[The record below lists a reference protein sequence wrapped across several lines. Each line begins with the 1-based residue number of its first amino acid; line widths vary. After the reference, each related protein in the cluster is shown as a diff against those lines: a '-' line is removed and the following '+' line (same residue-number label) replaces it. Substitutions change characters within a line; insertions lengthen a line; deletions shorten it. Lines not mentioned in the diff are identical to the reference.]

1 MNRIYEEMFIVR
13 PDATDEVI
21 DPLVEIITKEVL
33 SKEGTIDKVEK
44 WGKRRLA
51 YKLEKLDH
59 GFYVLVQFSCP
70 PSAVKEIERRLR
82 VQDAVL
88 KFITVRIDERL
99 KVAEKRKKKA
109 DKRAARKPPPVLMPP
124 SMPLVPGAAAPAVPA
139 PGAPAPGAPT
149 PAGPAPAAPAAD
161 AVSPEGVT
169 APVVESPVVA
179 VPVVETPVVEAPVA
193 VTPVTE
199 TPAPETAAPVVE
211 PVVEPTPQQ

>member
-59 GFYVLVQFSCP
+59 GYYVLVQFSCP

-149 PAGPAPAAPAAD
+149 PGGPAPGGPALGGPAPAAPAAD
-161 AVSPEGVT
+161 AVSPEVVT
-169 APVVESPVVA
+169 APVVE
-179 VPVVETPVVEAPVA
+179 VPVVQAPVTDPPAPVA
-193 VTPVTE
+193 P
-199 TPAPETAAPVVE
+199 APVVE

>member
-70 PSAVKEIERRLR
+70 ASAVREIERRLR

-109 DKRAARKPPPVLMPP
+109 DKRAARKPPPVLMPAAA
-124 SMPLVPGAAAPAVPA
+124 PLVPGAML
-139 PGAPAPGAPT
+139 PGAPAPGAP
-149 PAGPAPAAPAAD
+149 AMPAAPVPAAPD
-161 AVSPEGVT
+161 GPVVTTPGVDT
-169 APVVESPVVA
+169 PVVAAPVVAALVVETPVVDT
-179 VPVVETPVVEAPVA
+179 PVVETPVVTSPV
-193 VTPVTE
+193 E
-199 TPAPETAAPVVE
+199 KPAAE
-211 PVVEPTPQQ
+211 

>member
-149 PAGPAPAAPAAD
+149 PGGPALAAPAAD
-161 AVSPEGVT
+161 AVSPEVVT
-169 APVVESPVVA
+169 APVVE
-179 VPVVETPVVEAPVA
+179 VPVVEVPVVEAPVA

-199 TPAPETAAPVVE
+199 TPVTETPAPVVE

>member
-21 DPLVEIITKEVL
+21 DPLLEIITKEVL

-59 GFYVLVQFSCP
+59 GYFVLVQFSCP

-82 VQDAVL
+82 VQDTVL
-88 KFITVRIDERL
+88 KYLTVRIDERL

-149 PAGPAPAAPAAD
+149 PGGPALAAPAAD
-161 AVSPEGVT
+161 AVSPEVVT
-169 APVVESPVVA
+169 APVVE
-179 VPVVETPVVEAPVA
+179 VPVVEVPVVEAPVA

-199 TPAPETAAPVVE
+199 TPVTETPAPVVE

>member
-149 PAGPAPAAPAAD
+149 PGGPALAAPAAD
-161 AVSPEGVT
+161 AVSPDVVT
-169 APVVESPVVA
+169 APVVE
-179 VPVVETPVVEAPVA
+179 VPVVEVPVVEAPVA

-199 TPAPETAAPVVE
+199 TPAPVAPAPVVE

>member
-59 GFYVLVQFSCP
+59 GFYVLVQFTCP
-70 PSAVKEIERRLR
+70 AATVKEIERRLR
-82 VQDAVL
+82 VQDSVL
-88 KFITVRIDERL
+88 KFITVRIDERM

-109 DKRAARKPPPVLMPP
+109 DKRAARKPPPVVMAP
-124 SMPLVPGAAAPAVPA
+124 SVPLVPGAAAPGAAA
-139 PGAPAPGAPT
+139 PGAPVPAGPTPGAPS
-149 PAGPAPAAPAAD
+149 PAA
-161 AVSPEGVT
+161 
-169 APVVESPVVA
+169 
-179 VPVVETPVVEAPVA
+179 PVVETPVVE
-193 VTPVTE
+193 TPVVETPVVEPPVVETPVVE
-199 TPAPETAAPVVE
+199 TPA

>member
-149 PAGPAPAAPAAD
+149 PGGPALAAPTAG
-161 AVSPEGVT
+161 AVSPEVVPT
-169 APVVESPVVA
+169 PVVE
-179 VPVVETPVVEAPVA
+179 VPVVEVAVVEAPVA

-199 TPAPETAAPVVE
+199 TPVTETPAPVVE

>member
-59 GFYVLVQFSCP
+59 GYYVLVQFSCP

-124 SMPLVPGAAAPAVPA
+124 SMPLVPGAAAPAAPA

-149 PAGPAPAAPAAD
+149 PGGPAPGGPALGGPAPAAPAAD
-161 AVSPEGVT
+161 AVSPEVVT
-169 APVVESPVVA
+169 APVVE
-179 VPVVETPVVEAPVA
+179 VPVVQAPVTDPPAPVA
-193 VTPVTE
+193 P
-199 TPAPETAAPVVE
+199 APVVE

>member
-59 GFYVLVQFSCP
+59 GYYVLVQFSCP

-149 PAGPAPAAPAAD
+149 PAGPAPGGPALGGPAPAAPAAD
-161 AVSPEGVT
+161 AVSPEVVT
-169 APVVESPVVA
+169 APVVEV
-179 VPVVETPVVEAPVA
+179 PVVEAPVA

-211 PVVEPTPQQ
+211 PVVDPTPQQ

>member
-21 DPLVEIITKEVL
+21 DPLLEIITKEVL

-59 GFYVLVQFSCP
+59 GYFVLVQFSCP

-88 KFITVRIDERL
+88 KYITVRIDERL

-149 PAGPAPAAPAAD
+149 PGGPALAAPAAD
-161 AVSPEGVT
+161 AVSPE
-169 APVVESPVVA
+169 VVPASVVG
-179 VPVVETPVVEAPVA
+179 VPVVEVPVVEAPVA

-199 TPAPETAAPVVE
+199 TPVTETPAPVVE

>member
-21 DPLVEIITKEVL
+21 DPLLEIITKEVL

-59 GFYVLVQFSCP
+59 GYYVLVQFSCP

-124 SMPLVPGAAAPAVPA
+124 SMPLVPGAAAPTVPA

-149 PAGPAPAAPAAD
+149 LAGPALGGPAPAAPAAD
-161 AVSPEGVT
+161 AVSPEVVT
-169 APVVESPVVA
+169 APVVE
-179 VPVVETPVVEAPVA
+179 VPVVQAPVA

-199 TPAPETAAPVVE
+199 TPAPIAPAPVVE

>member
-21 DPLVEIITKEVL
+21 DPLLEIITKEVL
-33 SKEGTIDKVEK
+33 SKEGTIVKVEK

-59 GFYVLVQFSCP
+59 GYFVLVQFSCP

-82 VQDAVL
+82 VQDTVL
-88 KFITVRIDERL
+88 KYLTVRIDERL

-149 PAGPAPAAPAAD
+149 PGGPALAAPAAD
-161 AVSPEGVT
+161 AVSPEVVT
-169 APVVESPVVA
+169 APVVE
-179 VPVVETPVVEAPVA
+179 VPVVEVPVVEAPVA

-199 TPAPETAAPVVE
+199 TPVTETPAPVVE

>member
-149 PAGPAPAAPAAD
+149 PAGPALGGPAPAAPAAD
-161 AVSPEGVT
+161 AVSPEVVP
-169 APVVESPVVA
+169 APVVET
-179 VPVVETPVVEAPVA
+179 PVVEVPVVEAPVA
-193 VTPVTE
+193 VTPVT
-199 TPAPETAAPVVE
+199 ETAAPVVE

>member
-59 GFYVLVQFSCP
+59 GYYVLVQFSCP

-124 SMPLVPGAAAPAVPA
+124 SMPLVPGAAAPAAPA
-139 PGAPAPGAPT
+139 PGAPAPSAPT
-149 PAGPAPAAPAAD
+149 PGGPAPGGPAPAGPAPD
-161 AVSPEGVT
+161 AVNPE
-169 APVVESPVVA
+169 VVPA
-179 VPVVETPVVEAPVA
+179 PVVEAPAPVA
-193 VTPVTE
+193 PVTE
-199 TPAPETAAPVVE
+199 PPAPVAPAPVVE
-211 PVVEPTPQQ
+211 AVVEPTPQQ

>member
-161 AVSPEGVT
+161 AVSPEVVT
-169 APVVESPVVA
+169 APVVE
-179 VPVVETPVVEAPVA
+179 VPVGEVPVVEAPVA
-193 VTPVTE
+193 ATPVTE
-199 TPAPETAAPVVE
+199 TAAPVAE

>member
-59 GFYVLVQFSCP
+59 GYYVLVQFSCP

-139 PGAPAPGAPT
+139 PGAPAPSAPT
-149 PAGPAPAAPAAD
+149 PGGPAPAAPAAD
-161 AVSPEGVT
+161 AVSPE
-169 APVVESPVVA
+169 VVPA
-179 VPVVETPVVEAPVA
+179 PVVEAPVVEVPVVDA
-193 VTPVTE
+193 PAVVTPVTE
-199 TPAPETAAPVVE
+199 PPAPVAPPPVVE

>member
-139 PGAPAPGAPT
+139 PGAPAPGAPS
-149 PAGPAPAAPAAD
+149 PAGPAPGGPALGGPAPAAPAAD
-161 AVSPEGVT
+161 AVSPEVVP
-169 APVVESPVVA
+169 APVVET
-179 VPVVETPVVEAPVA
+179 PVVEVPVVEAPVA

-199 TPAPETAAPVVE
+199 TAAPVAE

>member
-59 GFYVLVQFSCP
+59 GYFVLVQFSCP

-149 PAGPAPAAPAAD
+149 PGGPALAAPAAD
-161 AVSPEGVT
+161 ALSPDVVT
-169 APVVESPVVA
+169 APVVE
-179 VPVVETPVVEAPVA
+179 VPVVEVPVVEAPVA

-199 TPAPETAAPVVE
+199 TPAPVAPAPVVE

>member
-59 GFYVLVQFSCP
+59 GYYVLVQFTCP
-70 PSAVKEIERRLR
+70 AASVKEIERRLR

-109 DKRAARKPPPVLMPP
+109 DKRAARKPPPAPMPSAAPLLPGVVL
-124 SMPLVPGAAAPAVPA
+124 PGAAL
-139 PGAPAPGAPT
+139 PGAPAPGAP
-149 PAGPAPAAPAAD
+149 AMAAAPSAALPD
-161 AVSPEGVT
+161 
-169 APVVESPVVA
+169 APVVETPVVA
-179 VPVVETPVVEAPVA
+179 TPVVETPVVE
-193 VTPVTE
+193 TPVVE
-199 TPAPETAAPVVE
+199 TPAVKTPVVE
-211 PVVEPTPQQ
+211 TPAADKPAAE

>member
-59 GFYVLVQFSCP
+59 GYYVLVQFSCP

-124 SMPLVPGAAAPAVPA
+124 SMPLVPGAAAPAAPA

-149 PAGPAPAAPAAD
+149 PGGPAPGGPALGGPAPAAPAAD
-161 AVSPEGVT
+161 AVSPEVVT
-169 APVVESPVVA
+169 APVVG
-179 VPVVETPVVEAPVA
+179 TPVVQAPAV

-199 TPAPETAAPVVE
+199 TPAPVVE

>member
-70 PSAVKEIERRLR
+70 ASAVREIERRLR

-109 DKRAARKPPPVLMPP
+109 DKRAARKPPPVSMPAP
-124 SMPLVPGAAAPAVPA
+124 APLVPGAML
-139 PGAPAPGAPT
+139 PGAPAPGAPAMPAAPV
-149 PAGPAPAAPAAD
+149 PAGPEAA
-161 AVSPEGVT
+161 
-169 APVVESPVVA
+169 VVATPVVA
-179 VPVVETPVVEAPVA
+179 TPVVATPAVVTPVVETPVV
-193 VTPVTE
+193 VTPVVETPVVKSPVE
-199 TPAPETAAPVVE
+199 TPAAE
-211 PVVEPTPQQ
+211 

>member
-149 PAGPAPAAPAAD
+149 PAGPAPGGPALGGPAPAAPAAD
-161 AVSPEGVT
+161 AVSPEVVP
-169 APVVESPVVA
+169 APVVET
-179 VPVVETPVVEAPVA
+179 PVVEVPVVEAPVA

-199 TPAPETAAPVVE
+199 TPAPVVE

>member
-21 DPLVEIITKEVL
+21 DPLLEIITKEVL

-59 GFYVLVQFSCP
+59 GYYVLVQFSCP

-139 PGAPAPGAPT
+139 PGAPAPNSPTPSAPT
-149 PAGPAPAAPAAD
+149 AGGPAPGGPAPAAPAAD
-161 AVSPEGVT
+161 AVSPE
-169 APVVESPVVA
+169 VVA
-179 VPVVETPVVEAPVA
+179 APAVEVPVVVAPVA
-193 VTPVTE
+193 ITPVTE
-199 TPAPETAAPVVE
+199 TPAPAVE
-211 PVVEPTPQQ
+211 PVAEPTPKQ

>member
-149 PAGPAPAAPAAD
+149 PGGPALAAPAAD
-161 AVSPEGVT
+161 AVSPEVVT
-169 APVVESPVVA
+169 APVVE
-179 VPVVETPVVEAPVA
+179 VPVVEVPVVEAPVA

-199 TPAPETAAPVVE
+199 TPAPVAPAPVVE

>member
-59 GFYVLVQFSCP
+59 GYYVLVQFSCP

-124 SMPLVPGAAAPAVPA
+124 SMPLVPGAAAPAGPA

-149 PAGPAPAAPAAD
+149 PGGPAPGGPALGGPALGGPAPAAPAAD
-161 AVSPEGVT
+161 AVSPEVVT
-169 APVVESPVVA
+169 APVVE
-179 VPVVETPVVEAPVA
+179 VPVVQAPVA

-199 TPAPETAAPVVE
+199 TPAPVVD

>member
-59 GFYVLVQFSCP
+59 GYYVLVQFSCP

-149 PAGPAPAAPAAD
+149 PAGPALGGPAPAAPATD
-161 AVSPEGVT
+161 AVSPEVVP
-169 APVVESPVVA
+169 APVVEVA
-179 VPVVETPVVEAPVA
+179 VVEAPVA

-199 TPAPETAAPVVE
+199 TPVTETPAPVVE

>member
-139 PGAPAPGAPT
+139 PGAPAPSAPT
-149 PAGPAPAAPAAD
+149 PGGPAPAAPAAD
-161 AVSPEGVT
+161 AVSPEVVT
-169 APVVESPVVA
+169 A
-179 VPVVETPVVEAPVA
+179 PVVETPVVEAPVA

-199 TPAPETAAPVVE
+199 TPVTETPAPVVE

>member
-59 GFYVLVQFSCP
+59 GYYVLVQFSCP

-124 SMPLVPGAAAPAVPA
+124 SMPLVPGAAAPTGPA

-149 PAGPAPAAPAAD
+149 PGGPAPGGPALGGPAPAAPAAD
-161 AVSPEGVT
+161 AVSPEVVT
-169 APVVESPVVA
+169 APVVE
-179 VPVVETPVVEAPVA
+179 VPVVQAPVA

-199 TPAPETAAPVVE
+199 TPALVVE
-211 PVVEPTPQQ
+211 PVVEPTPRQ